1 MRDLDVDTTQETD
14 TAEAQEDEDQDNEYY
29 EEPFPYYLFKDTV
42 PVERSATTSMA
53 AFTPPSWEIASAV
66 VVASAFFTNSAL
78 AAGVVWLC
86 RDNLSGELRAVKIN
100 SADCSDPD
108 NCTEFKMAN
117 IFRGFTCEELC
128 FAGVSLL
135 SEFFWLDGPNG
146 QHLCSASPFFGP
158 SLVGITRIYGF
169 CPQLPKDICYRLA
182 LAMRFI
188 HRQGV
193 CYGDFRPDNI
203 VFQLVPGVE
212 KWRDAEV
219 YANLGEPELVPVIK
233 TTDGEFDAGVPKHLV
248 ARAKFHYGNGFC
260 STRIAVVDFGVAYKV
275 DEAPNSSGIPLAYAP
290 PEDIF
295 ITNQMGFAS
304 DIWSLACTISEIRLR
319 RLPLG
324 RENDVLSQVREMER
338 DLGPLPKIYHGS
350 YRDDFEGKFPNDPE
364 DSSLP
369 VTMSAEQL
377 QYDCESSQL
386 TGAPQTFCGP
396 SSPPFASSPPSPQR
410 RRQCWIPTTTGQPK
424 CCRCTRR
431 ARVKCTKTLR
441 IASTDHWARRTGR
454 HSSSSSWTS

>member
-14 TAEAQEDEDQDNEYY
+14 TAEAQEDEDQDDGYY

-42 PVERSATTSMA
+42 PVESISNYVYGG
-53 AFTPPSWEIASAV
+53 FHPPKLGDCLGGGGRFRV
-66 VVASAFFTNSAL
+66 LHKLGTGG
-78 AAGVVWLC
+78 AGVVWLC

-117 IFRGFTCEELC
+117 IFRGFTCEELR
-128 FAGVSLL
+128 FAGVSLP
-135 SEFFWLDGPNG
+135 SEFFWLDGPSG
-146 QHLCSASPFFGP
+146 RHLCSVSPFFGS

-193 CYGDFRPDNI
+193 CHGDFRPDNI

-248 ARAKFHYGNGFC
+248 ARVNFHYGNGFC

-290 PEDIF
+290 PEGIF

-350 YRDDFEGKFPNDPE
+350 YRDDFEGKFANDPE

-369 VTMSAEQL
+369 VTMSAE
-377 QYDCESSQL
+377 
-386 TGAPQTFCGP
+386 
-396 SSPPFASSPPSPQR
+396 
-410 RRQCWIPTTTGQPK
+410 
-424 CCRCTRR
+424 
-431 ARVKCTKTLR
+431 
-441 IASTDHWARRTGR
+441 
-454 HSSSSSWTS
+454 